1 MVSPQQAKLPGDLRK
16 RRKRY
21 ALSLPLPL
29 AARLEALREMHP
41 RKTRPQLIADLL
53 RLGLAQV
60 ERAAASD
67 GTDPADYFPDTRQPV
82 YLLTGPFS
90 EFHRLVTQH
99 HIAMESALDP
109 TGAQGTPP
117 VDVYALVDGE

>member
-1 MVSPQQAKLPGDLRK
+1 MERSLRNLNCPAESAWVQGNAKGQ
-16 RRKRY
+16 RRHWRMRT
-21 ALSLPLPL
+21 SQF
-29 AARLEALREMHP
+29 ENCQ
-41 RKTRPQLIADLL
+41 RPIP
-53 RLGLAQV
+53 
-60 ERAAASD
+60 
-67 GTDPADYFPDTRQPV
+67 DPADFIPDTRQPV